1 MQPSTTLQCESYAG
15 HEQHLPSSGRFIIAQ
30 FDAESVI
37 VYQAFNSAIADYAVQ
52 HQRFGGPDYD
62 FERMTWIKP
71 SFLWMMYY
79 SGWARRENQENVL
92 AIRLSRSGFDTLLRT
107 AVHMPVPAGSHPGKP
122 NPSSPAEGPEVQL
135 QWIPYHD
142 LKGNKT
148 DRRAARIGLSGASL
162 RQFNEAWILGI
173 ENITPYVR
181 QQQELVLAEQED
193 ALLLPRE
200 RVYAPD
206 DLSILNRIEGTTI
219 SL

>member
-1 MQPSTTLQCESYAG
+1 MQPSTMLQCESYTE

-30 FDAESVI
+30 FDDKSVI
-37 VYQAFNSAIADYAVQ
+37 VYQAFNATIADYAVQ
-52 HQRFGGPDYD
+52 NQRFGGPEYD

-92 AIRLSRSGFDTLLRT
+92 AIRLSRAGFDSLLRT
-107 AVHMPVPAGSHPGKP
+107 AVHVPVPAGSHPGKP
-122 NPSSPAEGPEVQL
+122 NPSAPAQGPDVQL

-148 DRRAARIGLSGASL
+148 DRRAARIGLSGESL
-162 RQFNEAWILGI
+162 KRFNEEWILNI

-181 QQQELVLAEQED
+181 QQQQLVLAEDEA
-193 ALLLPRE
+193 ALALPRE

-206 DLSILNRIEGTTI
+206 DLTILNRIEATTI